1 MRGWLRNEEDVYRY
15 CFSRKKDDVQSYTDN
30 RGIKMM
36 SLTMRIW
43 ERVVE
48 ARPRREL
55 ITSSSSMAE
64 CQRKSIKNRMFGLR
78 VLMDNYERARTG
90 CTVLLWL

>member
-1 MRGWLRNEEDVYRY
+1 
-15 CFSRKKDDVQSYTDN
+15 
-30 RGIKMM
+30 M
-36 SLTMRIW
+36 SIW

-64 CQRKSIKNRMFGLR
+64 WPRESTKDRMFGLR
-78 VLMDNYERARTG
+78 VLMDNYEKARTS